1 MQLSLQLRKQYYLL
15 KLGLDYLPILVMP
28 FKVFL
33 FACIYLGIVLVNFF
47 LILSAHNVFLQWYI
61 ATYIRNIA
69 SYPPCTLP
77 TYCNKCACEDCTC
90 SF

>member
-61 ATYIRNIA
+61 ATYIRNMA
-69 SYPPCTLP
+69 SYPPL
-77 TYCNKCACEDCTC
+77 YSAHIL
-90 SF
+90 